1 MERRLAA
8 IIVADVVGYSRLM
21 RADEAGTLAAV
32 ENRRKDMI
40 EPLVAKHR
48 GRIVKLMGD
57 GVLMEFASAVGAIQ
71 CAVEIQAAMDAAN
84 EDLAEDRRI
93 NMRIG
98 VNLGDVIVR
107 DDDVYGDGVNIAA
120 GLETL
125 AEPGSITLSQ
135 AVFDQVR
142 GKVPFEFEDLGEL
155 SLKNIP
161 EPTRVHQIS
170 RRSASTGGVSHA
182 APSPKPAPAKPS
194 IVIVPFTNMSGDPEQ
209 DYFSDGITEDIITD
223 LSQVSAIFVIARHTA
238 FTFKGRPMESSQLA
252 RQLKVGY
259 VLEGSVRKA
268 GNWIRITAKLI
279 DGATG
284 GHLWA
289 KRFDRNFADIFA
301 LQDEIS
307 KNVVAALRLKL
318 LPEELKAI
326 TTRPTANAQAYKF
339 YLQARAK
346 LAVSWGT
353 KEYLR
358 AARRLF
364 AKALKADP
372 GYARAYVGIADC
384 DAFLWANGDLDVSL
398 EHMLANSGRALELAP
413 NLAEAHASRGVALY
427 VAGHPEEAMEAFERA
442 IGLESDLY
450 EAHYFYGFCCRDT
463 GDFKNAAVHFER
475 AAELQPRNYQPL
487 TLLSE
492 IHLVLGHPDR
502 SAAAARQAISCIEKE
517 FGRDPE
523 VAEVLGMGAATM
535 VYLGENARAE
545 KWVNRAVLLD
555 PESYS
560 VRYNAACTYAV
571 LGKLDQAQE
580 SLEFAFSHAPRIRGW
595 LLGIAKHDTQLD
607 PLRQRSDFQDLIKR
621 LEGNAA
627 APS

>member
-1 MERRLAA
+1 MMTSTAT
-8 IIVADVVGYSRLM
+8 GSTSRPDWK
-21 RADEAGTLAAV
+21 A
-32 ENRRKDMI
+32 
-40 EPLVAKHR
+40 
-48 GRIVKLMGD
+48 
-57 GVLMEFASAVGAIQ
+57 
-71 CAVEIQAAMDAAN
+71 
-84 EDLAEDRRI
+84 
-93 NMRIG
+93 
-98 VNLGDVIVR
+98 
-107 DDDVYGDGVNIAA
+107 
-120 GLETL
+120 L
-125 AEPGSITLSQ
+125 AEPGSITLSE

-142 GKVPFEFEDLGEL
+142 GKVPFDFEDLGER

-161 EPTRVHQIS
+161 EPIRVRQIS
-170 RRSASTGGVSHA
+170 RRSASAGDVSRA
-182 APSPKPAPAKPS
+182 APSPKPALAKPS
-194 IVIVPFTNMSGDPEQ
+194 IVVLPFTNMNGDPEQ
-209 DYFSDGITEDIITD
+209 EYFSDGITEDIITD
-223 LSQVSAIFVIARHTA
+223 LSQVSAIFVIARNTA
-238 FTFKGRPMESSQLA
+238 FTFKGRPLESGELA
-252 RQLKVGY
+252 HQLKVGY

-268 GNWIRITAKLI
+268 GNRIRITAKLI

-289 KRFDRNFADIFA
+289 ERFDRDFADIFA

-384 DAFLWANGDLDVSL
+384 DAFLWVNGDLDVSF

-427 VAGHPEEAMEAFERA
+427 VAGHREEAMEAFERA
-442 IGLESDLY
+442 IELESGLY

-463 GDFKNAAVHFER
+463 GDFRNAAVHFER

-492 IHLVLGHPDR
+492 IHLVLGDPDR
-502 SAAAARQAISCIEKE
+502 SAAVARQAIGCIEKE

-523 VAEVLGMGAATM
+523 VAEVLGMGAATL
-535 VYLGENARAE
+535 VYLGECARAE
-545 KWVNRAVLLD
+545 KWANRAVLLD
-555 PESYS
+555 PESYA

-571 LGKLDQAQE
+571 IGKLDLALE
-580 SLEFAFSHAPRIRGW
+580 ALEFAFSHAPRSRGW
-595 LLGIAKHDTQLD
+595 LLAIAKHDTQLD

-621 LEGNAA
+621 LEENAA
-627 APS
+627 AQS